1 MWQVEELGGRLE
13 EELATVA
20 VAMGAMAVAQAVR
33 SGAFPA
39 SRRREHLELLRWA
52 VRQAEEDDTDT
63 TVSSDASAAPSA
75 QVIPSL
81 QQPSIHAVQSRS
93 LTNQTEVGAFCR
105 VIEPSSSCWVL
116 CWRHRTFPIVRE
128 LRATHRQGNE

>member
-20 VAMGAMAVAQAVR
+20 VAMGAMAVAQSIR

-52 VRQAEEDDTDT
+52 IREAEEDDSNT
-63 TVSSDASAAPSA
+63 TVSSDASVAPSA
-75 QVIPSL
+75 QVILCSHHPST
-81 QQPSIHAVQSRS
+81 AVQSRY
-93 LTNQTEVGAFCR
+93 LTNQSEVGAFCR
-105 VIEPSSSCWVL
+105 VGDSL
-116 CWRHRTFPIVRE
+116 LRTVPLSVPP
-128 LRATHRQGNE
+128 